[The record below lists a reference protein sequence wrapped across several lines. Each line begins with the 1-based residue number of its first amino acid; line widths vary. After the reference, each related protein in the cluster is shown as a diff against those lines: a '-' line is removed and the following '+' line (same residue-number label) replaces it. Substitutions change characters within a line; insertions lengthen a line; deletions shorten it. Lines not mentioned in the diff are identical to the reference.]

1 MNHNADRDSDKQAN
15 PGNHLQGEE
24 KHSKIATSSSWWRK
38 LILTITILLLA
49 GGGSGLIYGW
59 YFVQRKLV
67 PLIEKEASNYLH
79 RPLKLGELK
88 SISPLGGSFGSSSLP
103 ATKNN
108 PDYIKTTAVRV
119 NLAPLYF
126 LRTRQLRIDIILI
139 KPDVYIE
146 QDESKLWTPTDFGSD
161 KESEGGIEVEVTSIQ
176 FQDGKLALVAYNEE
190 KSALN
195 PPVAARIDKIV
206 IRPMDRMTTF
216 DATAELIKGGKF
228 NIIGQGNNETGI
240 IDLTV
245 KAKQLAASEMSNLI
259 VLPIKLNQG
268 NFSGQIGVTLTDAPI
283 PELEGMLTL
292 DDVSMQIPNLV
303 KPFSS
308 SDGKLNFQGSK
319 IELESIAT
327 NFGKVAG
334 IASGSLDLA
343 GKGNYQINTKV
354 KPVAI
359 KKVID
364 ALELESPVA
373 IAGKI
378 KSDVTVRGSLEQP
391 VINFD
396 VASTTRS
403 RIDKLDFKKINGDA
417 ELVGSTLS
425 VRQFTGIPQTGGKF
439 IGNGKLQLDG
449 LQELAFKI
457 LATNI
462 SGQAI
467 ARSYNNQLP
476 VDIGRISGQTQL
488 SAQAGD
494 LATLRLRQGKAN
506 FALGNGIVKVDNL
519 NYGKGIWSTDLTTSK
534 VEFGSLPFGEGSAPT
549 IAKGRVDGEFKVS
562 GTSNVGDL
570 DQVNAK
576 GKANLN
582 TVGGKVALPEV
593 KIANGKWKTDA
604 KTQDLKLKRLFP
616 DLPKEFN
623 DNLSG
628 QFYLTGNIPDT
639 VQPQTLINGFGDLAL
654 AQGKVK
660 VDNLKIVDQNWTA
673 IAQGINLKL
682 KELSS
687 TTPDQFA
694 GLVNGSLKLA
704 GTTDNITPEGIKAQ
718 GNGSLTLPEG
728 VFAAEQLAIAKGRFK
743 ASVIPQAVN
752 LSLFADPNSDELE
765 LNGQLGGQ
773 LEVTGKVDNL
783 SPTAVAAKG
792 NLTFSQGIDLLEQ
805 PLGAAIAWD
814 GKRLDILQ
822 ATGYGLDA
830 KGHILLDQSFF
841 SDIPDKLAAVKYFEL
856 DIPKAQWID
865 IKKIRLT
872 LPSWATN
879 LDYSGRGDFSGQI
892 SGIPSAMIING
903 DLGLRNFR
911 VENINFAPLLA
922 GNVDISPKTGA
933 NLQLQ
938 EVFTTPLTPTDV
950 AAEASSPDKI
960 QLVLDAN
967 FAPQTFAIAQDN
979 LQVEG
984 TAKQEILNI
993 STYNLPVK
1001 LLKTIALK
1009 SDDFQVP
1016 KNIALQPI
1024 SGELSGDFTFNLNTL
1039 ATSGENVVINTP
1051 VLASIRGDRLQG
1063 DFQYAD
1069 GYFALQDVEFK
1080 QRNSIYKLE
1089 GGLAQKKDDLAV
1101 DGQVSIQGGQ
1111 VQDILIALQIFELTD
1126 FNRIFR
1132 DRNYAKAAD
1141 LYRSPTQA
1149 NQSPLF
1155 QVGLKD
1161 APVLDQL
1168 QLLSA
1173 IQASLNSIQK
1183 QRQTAL
1189 IPDIKNLNGTFDG
1202 KINVSGSFNTGLN
1215 SEFEFLGDKWQWGD
1229 LIGKQIIAKGNLK
1242 KGILTLLPI
1251 SLQLQ
1256 DKTAEASN
1264 SQDTTASTLVFTGI
1278 FGGETQS
1285 GQLRLVEVP
1294 VKLIEQ
1300 LFSLPPELGL
1310 DGLLN
1315 ATATIAGTKDD
1326 PQARGEIKIDNA
1338 SLNQTSIQSTKGS
1351 FNYNNS
1357 RLDFSASSIVAE
1369 NADPLII
1376 TGNIP
1381 YKLPFAKTEPE
1392 SDRLELQLNVKNKG
1406 LTLLDIFSRG
1416 ELKWLDGQGEIVLD
1430 ISGVLDPEQ
1439 NLPRELVA
1447 QGTASIENAT
1457 IAAKSLP
1464 KNLITNVES
1473 QIFFDL
1479 DNVRVNNFQ
1488 GDLGGGQILAAGT
1501 VPLRGDSANNPLTI
1515 DFDNLKIE
1523 LPELYEGG
1531 VQGRLQILGR
1541 ATEPNLTGNVTL
1553 FDGTILLNNETDP
1566 NEITA
1571 TNSTDN
1577 QINSIIRR
1585 EANNE
1590 GIAAV
1595 TQYRNF
1601 KLQLGKDIQISQ
1613 PPIFTFSATGNLNV
1627 NGTFL
1632 EPSPEGTIT
1641 LQRGQVNLFTTQLNL
1656 SRDYQNTARFS
1667 SNNVLDPFLDI
1678 LLVGSALETTD
1689 RSIPSETLPSEI
1701 PASSLGTLETVR
1713 ISAKVKGHA
1722 SQITNKIE
1730 LTSSPPRSE
1739 AEILA
1744 LLGGGFVET
1753 LANSN
1758 GTAGL
1763 ATLAGSALFGSLNA
1777 EFNNTFPIGE
1787 LRLFPT
1793 QIIDENRDSGGNDGR
1808 NDGIAGEIAF
1818 DLIDNFSFSVLKI
1831 LNTDIPAQFGF
1842 RYRINNNFVLRGSS
1856 NFEKDGSRAL
1866 IEFEARF

>member
-1 MNHNADRDSDKQAN
+1 MNHNADRDYDKQAN
-15 PGNHLQGEE
+15 PNHLEGEG
-24 KHSKIATSSSWWRK
+24 KPSKSETSSNWWRK
-38 LILTITILLLA
+38 LIITITIVLLA
-49 GGGSGLIYGW
+49 GGGSGLLYGW
-59 YFVQRKLV
+59 YLVQRKLV

-103 ATKNN
+103 ATKDN
-108 PDYIKTTAVRV
+108 PDYLKTTGVRV

-126 LRTRQLRIDIILI
+126 LRTRQLKIDIILI

-146 QDESKLWTPTDFGSD
+146 QDKSKLWTPTDFGSD
-161 KESEGGIEVEVTSIQ
+161 GESEGGIEVEVTSIQ
-176 FQDGKLALVAYNEE
+176 FQEGKLALAAYNEE

-195 PPVAARIDKIV
+195 PPVKAQIDNIV
-206 IRPMDRMTTF
+206 IRPSGKITTF

-228 NIIGQGNNETGI
+228 NILGQGNNDTGI

-245 KAKQLAASEMSNLI
+245 KAQELDASEISNLI
-259 VLPIKLNQG
+259 VLPLKLNQG
-268 NFSGQIGVTLTDAPI
+268 NLNGQVDVTLTDAPI
-283 PELEGMLTL
+283 PTLEGMLTL

-303 KPFSS
+303 KPFSG
-308 SDGKLNFQGSK
+308 SDGKLKFQGSK
-319 IELESIAT
+319 IELDNIKT
-327 NFGKVAG
+327 NFGKVIG
-334 IASGSLDLA
+334 IASGLVDLA
-343 GKGNYQINTKV
+343 GKGDYQINTKV
-354 KPVAI
+354 KPVTVQ
-359 KKVID
+359 KVIE

-378 KSDVTVRGSLEQP
+378 ESDVTVRGSLEQP

-396 VASTTRS
+396 VASTTPS
-403 RIDKLDFKKINGDA
+403 RIDKLDFKQIDTDV

-425 VRQFTGIPQTGGKF
+425 VKQFTGIPQSGGKF
-439 IGNGKLQLDG
+439 IGNGQLQLDG
-449 LQELAFKI
+449 LQELAFNI
-457 LATNI
+457 VATEV
-462 SGQAI
+462 SGHAI
-467 ARSYNNQLP
+467 ARSYNNKLP
-476 VDIGRISGQTQL
+476 VDLGRISGQTQL

-506 FALGNGIVKVDNL
+506 FALGNGTVTVSNL
-519 NYGKGIWSTDLTTSK
+519 NYGKGIWLTDLTTSG

-549 IAKGRVDGEFKVS
+549 IAKGRIDGEFKVS

-576 GKANLN
+576 GKADLK
-582 TVGGKVALPEV
+582 TVGGKINLPEV

-616 DLPKEFN
+616 DLPQEFN

-628 QFYLTGNIPDT
+628 QFYLTGNIPDD

-660 VDNLKIVDQNWTA
+660 VDSLKIVDQKWTA
-673 IAQGINLKL
+673 NAQGINLKL
-682 KELSS
+682 IELSS
-687 TTPDQFA
+687 TTPEQFA

-718 GNGSLTLPEG
+718 GDGSLTLPEG
-728 VFAAEQLAIAKGRFK
+728 VFAASQLAIAKRRFK
-743 ASVIPQAVN
+743 ASVIPQAVE

-765 LNGQLGGQ
+765 LKGQLGGQ

-805 PLGAAIAWD
+805 PLGAAITWD

-822 ATGYGLDA
+822 ATGDGLDA
-830 KGHILLDQSFF
+830 QGYIRLDSSFF
-841 SDIPDKLAAVKYFEL
+841 SDIPDKLAAVTYFEL

-865 IKKIRLT
+865 IKKLRLT

-879 LDYSGRGDFSGQI
+879 LDYSGRGDFSGKI

-903 DLGLRNFR
+903 DLGLRKFR

-922 GNVDISPKTGA
+922 GNVDISPKTGVI
-933 NLQLQ
+933 LQLQ
-938 EVFTTPLTPTDV
+938 EIFTTPLTSKDV
-950 AAEASSPDKI
+950 AAEVSPPDKI
-960 QLVLDAN
+960 ELVLDAN

-979 LQVEG
+979 IQVTG
-984 TAKQEILNI
+984 TGEQEIIDI
-993 STYNLPVK
+993 STQNIPVK

-1016 KNIALQPI
+1016 KNMALQPI
-1024 SGELSGDFTFNLNTL
+1024 DGKLSGEFTFNLNTF
-1039 ATSGENVVINTP
+1039 ATSGENIIIDAP
-1051 VLASIRGDRLQG
+1051 AIASIRGDRLQG

-1069 GYFALQDVEFK
+1069 GYFALQNVEFK
-1080 QRNSIYKLE
+1080 QRNSTYKLE
-1089 GGLAQKKDDLAV
+1089 GGLAQKKDDIAV

-1111 VQDILIALQIFELTD
+1111 IQDILVALQIFELTD

-1141 LYRSPTQA
+1141 LYRSPTRA
-1149 NQSPLF
+1149 NQSSLF

-1161 APVLDQL
+1161 APVLEQL

-1173 IQASLNSIQK
+1173 IQASLNLIQK

-1215 SEFEFLGDKWQWGD
+1215 SEFEFLGEQWEWGD

-1242 KGILTLLPI
+1242 NNILTLLPI

-1256 DKTAEASN
+1256 DKTTKGN
-1264 SQDTTASTLVFTGI
+1264 NPNNTTTNASTLVFTGI

-1285 GQLRLVEVP
+1285 GQFRLVEVP

-1300 LFSLPPELGL
+1300 IFSLPPELGL

-1315 ATATIAGTKDD
+1315 ATATIAGTKGD

-1369 NADPLII
+1369 NADPLTIA
-1376 TGNIP
+1376 GNIP
-1381 YKLPFAKTEPE
+1381 YKLPFVKTEPE
-1392 SDRLELQLNVKNKG
+1392 SDRLELQLNVKDKG

-1416 ELKWLDGQGEIVLD
+1416 ELKWIDGQGEIMLD
-1430 ISGVLDPEQ
+1430 ISGILDPEQ

-1447 QGTASIENAT
+1447 QGTANIENAV

-1488 GDLGGGQILAAGT
+1488 GNLGGGQILAAGT
-1501 VPLRGDSANNPLTI
+1501 VPLRGDSADNPLTI
-1515 DFDNLKIE
+1515 DFDNLNIE

-1531 VQGRLQILGR
+1531 VQGRLQILGK
-1541 ATEPNLTGNVTL
+1541 ATEPSLTGNVTL
-1553 FDGTILLNNETDP
+1553 LDGTILLNNE
-1566 NEITA
+1566 NEGSEITA
-1571 TNSTDN
+1571 TNTTDN
-1577 QINSIIRR
+1577 QINSIVRR

-1590 GIAAV
+1590 GLAAV
-1595 TQYRNF
+1595 TQYRNL
-1601 KLQLGKDIQISQ
+1601 KLQLGKDIQISL
-1613 PPIFTFSATGNLNV
+1613 PPIFTFSATGDLNV

-1689 RSIPSETLPSEI
+1689 RSIPSEALPSEI
-1701 PASSLGTLETVR
+1701 PASSLGILETVR
-1713 ISAKVKGHA
+1713 ISAKVKGQA

-1739 AEILA
+1739 TEIVA

-1758 GTAGL
+1758 GTLGL

-1793 QIIDENRDSGGNDGR
+1793 QIIDENRDNNR
-1808 NDGIAGEIAF
+1808 NDGIVGEIAF
-1818 DLIDNFSFSVLKI
+1818 DLVDNFSFSVLKI

-1842 RYRINNNFVLRGSS
+1842 RYRLNNNFVLRGLS